1 MNCSS
6 CQQEQEYKRLV
17 TLLPFTQTDW
27 SSVPSL
33 AASIRY
39 IALGRARRWTTS
51 VRQRGCGSLRL
62 FGDGSL
68 TFHGNVMLLPPLE
81 WRKVSHRSPE
91 RDLTSKERI
100 GNSVSDSL
108 QCVGLRYVSASDSVA
123 EGLPTWLWIQMLDYR
138 ALFFLLP
145 WKAYQCFIT
154 MSNGAST
161 TGWGNQALPQS
172 CRSIKEEVLQSARG
186 KVITI
191 SL

>member
-108 QCVGLRYVSASDSVA
+108 QCVGLRYLSLLQIVWQRAYLHGYGSKCWTIEHFSFFFREKHTSVSS
-123 EGLPTWLWIQMLDYR
+123 
-138 ALFFLLP
+138 
-145 WKAYQCFIT
+145 QCLMVPVRQAGEIRLYL
-154 MSNGAST
+154 NLAGASKKCFRVQ
-161 TGWGNQALPQS
+161 GE
-172 CRSIKEEVLQSARG
+172 K
-186 KVITI
+186 
-191 SL
+191 